1 MIGLCI
7 YSSILMFKKHSS
19 NRLSGL
25 HLSENN
31 IILALQLVI
40 IVAVNVTQAEGFA
53 HSVIVSV
60 TFFADM
66 CQVIIFHF
74 HLVLVSDFSDLS
86 FPHDCVCIFSFIFS
100 LSYGVIDYF
109 VDFYDALP
117 NRYLVSPMMAGILAL
132 AFASCVHYRLRVAYY
147 NFRKVVRP
155 LHSVFFYSYAPIEDL
170 KEKNLKMH
178 SIWKLTLVEAKK
190 SFRRFHSRSSLSER
204 DAGPLLS
211 TQNAEKPDSARQI
224 HISVH

>member
-1 MIGLCI
+1 MV
-7 YSSILMFKKHSS
+7 KKHSS

-74 HLVLVSDFSDLS
+74 HLVRTK
-86 FPHDCVCIFSFIFS
+86 FP
-100 LSYGVIDYF
+100 
-109 VDFYDALP
+109 
-117 NRYLVSPMMAGILAL
+117 
-132 AFASCVHYRLRVAYY
+132 
-147 NFRKVVRP
+147 
-155 LHSVFFYSYAPIEDL
+155 PI
-170 KEKNLKMH
+170 
-178 SIWKLTLVEAKK
+178 V
-190 SFRRFHSRSSLSER
+190 
-204 DAGPLLS
+204 P
-211 TQNAEKPDSARQI
+211 
-224 HISVH
+224 